1 MKKKL
6 ARGLSLILAVLLL
19 AGLLPAAAI
28 AAGDED
34 SLISAEVTMGSLYGR
49 AGKTTDTCYYSDSW
63 FTEDSAK
70 LNSHLATLS
79 AMASVTPAEEG
90 GGIAALLETFGF
102 ADIRMNGYY
111 AEDIKLADSVG
122 CIVGR
127 KTIKDSKG
135 SEATLLAVFPR
146 SSGYETEWAG
156 NLHVG
161 GSGLHQGFLAARD
174 EILRFMKQYMDSL
187 AITGSVKV
195 WAAGYSRGAAVI
207 NLVGGFLAEDSGYFG
222 AGVRIAPE
230 DVFVYTFATPMG
242 ITEGVT
248 KKEALSVAGPGAGL
262 PDTDTPAYTYAGA
275 DADALIQPGDSRY
288 GGIHNFAA
296 SGDYFAK
303 LPPAIWGFTRYGT
316 TVDVEFGGEDMLAW
330 LGLLNEEAAEMFAQ
344 NGGYSTPLPI
354 KIPDLR
360 EQKLVDTEEKISTD
374 ALIAQHLNAMAS
386 LAPSREAYVSLGYA
400 DVLGALSV
408 LLSTEGSGFARAF
421 AQADAE
427 TLQKTALLSYL
438 AYALEQ
444 QRKTDAAITD
454 EAAVAE
460 VMFELMDFLGLKV
473 GDKAGYTAQQL
484 LKDVLASLLKLMQ
497 DESQTITELLPA
509 EYAPLFQDLLEL
521 AQEIQPETVDDLI
534 ELIARFAV
542 NPKHLMLA
550 QALLTPLTASMSVED
565 MALLCTMISGIT
577 NQTYDASAEGTK
589 TALID
594 LVKGCAQGSGEK
606 DAASFR
612 ASVRQLLSLTFRK
625 QLSGQTALTALLK
638 DSADAPSAPV
648 SFETL
653 VKELVLAD
661 LLEKDESGSPMTLT
675 ASADA
680 ALADLLSLGGA
691 DDAYVEMLTA
701 NPGAIRAVVTAFIFA
716 PQGDYSLL
724 RDVVN
729 AANFADRLQY
739 LLPAHFPDLYISWL
753 KTLDDNYVLPDKGR
767 DEGGAPEW
775 QPEEAPAQPACSK
788 GDSCPLLTFTDLDP
802 AAWYHD
808 GIEFVLEKG
817 VMQGYGDGTFGPEDS
832 ITRAMMA
839 QILWNLEG
847 NPEVGFPLDYTDVT
861 DANWFAPA
869 VRWATGAGILQGY
882 GNGKFG
888 PKDTLTREQ
897 LITIVY
903 RYAKL
908 KAGAAAP
915 DGDIPGYADASEV
928 SSWAAEAFRW
938 AVQEQLLAGEAKL
951 SPREDATRALIAT
964 IIMRYFT
971 GAEG

>member
-1 MKKKL
+1 M
-6 ARGLSLILAVLLL
+6 
-19 AGLLPAAAI
+19 
-28 AAGDED
+28 
-34 SLISAEVTMGSLYGR
+34 
-49 AGKTTDTCYYSDSW
+49 
-63 FTEDSAK
+63 
-70 LNSHLATLS
+70 
-79 AMASVTPAEEG
+79 
-90 GGIAALLETFGF
+90 
-102 ADIRMNGYY
+102 
-111 AEDIKLADSVG
+111 
-122 CIVGR
+122 
-127 KTIKDSKG
+127 
-135 SEATLLAVFPR
+135 
-146 SSGYETEWAG
+146 
-156 NLHVG
+156 
-161 GSGLHQGFLAARD
+161 
-174 EILRFMKQYMDSL
+174 
-187 AITGSVKV
+187 
-195 WAAGYSRGAAVI
+195 
-207 NLVGGFLAEDSGYFG
+207 
-222 AGVRIAPE
+222 
-230 DVFVYTFATPMG
+230 
-242 ITEGVT
+242 
-248 KKEALSVAGPGAGL
+248 
-262 PDTDTPAYTYAGA
+262 
-275 DADALIQPGDSRY
+275 
-288 GGIHNFAA
+288 
-296 SGDYFAK
+296 
-303 LPPAIWGFTRYGT
+303 
-316 TVDVEFGGEDMLAW
+316 
-330 LGLLNEEAAEMFAQ
+330 
-344 NGGYSTPLPI
+344 
-354 KIPDLR
+354 
-360 EQKLVDTEEKISTD
+360 
-374 ALIAQHLNAMAS
+374 
-386 LAPSREAYVSLGYA
+386 
-400 DVLGALSV
+400 
-408 LLSTEGSGFARAF
+408 
-421 AQADAE
+421 
-427 TLQKTALLSYL
+427 
-438 AYALEQ
+438 
-444 QRKTDAAITD
+444 
-454 EAAVAE
+454 
-460 VMFELMDFLGLKV
+460 
-473 GDKAGYTAQQL
+473 
-484 LKDVLASLLKLMQ
+484 
-497 DESQTITELLPA
+497 
-509 EYAPLFQDLLEL
+509 
-521 AQEIQPETVDDLI
+521 
-534 ELIARFAV
+534 
-542 NPKHLMLA
+542 
-550 QALLTPLTASMSVED
+550 
-565 MALLCTMISGIT
+565 
-577 NQTYDASAEGTK
+577 
-589 TALID
+589 
-594 LVKGCAQGSGEK
+594 
-606 DAASFR
+606 
-612 ASVRQLLSLTFRK
+612 
-625 QLSGQTALTALLK
+625 
-638 DSADAPSAPV
+638 

-716 PQGDYSLL
+716 PQGDYSLI

-729 AANFADRLQY
+729 AANFADRLQD

-775 QPEEAPAQPACSK
+775 QPEEAPAQPACPK